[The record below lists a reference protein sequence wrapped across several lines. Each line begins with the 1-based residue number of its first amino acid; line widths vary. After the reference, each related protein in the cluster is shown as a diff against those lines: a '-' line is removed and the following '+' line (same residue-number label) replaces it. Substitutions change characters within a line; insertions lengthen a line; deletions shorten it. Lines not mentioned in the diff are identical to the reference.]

1 MDKGKTKS
9 HSMRA
14 IIEWLRHHKNRGATL
29 LMVKDN
35 TGILSYF
42 LWKDNNYP
50 KRSMK
55 VCGFFVKAT

>member
-9 HSMRA
+9 HPMKA
-14 IIEWLRHHKNRGATL
+14 IIEWLCHHKNRAATL
-29 LMVKDN
+29 LMLKDN
-35 TGILSYF
+35 VSILSYF

-55 VCGFFVKAT
+55 VCGFSVKAT